1 MLLCFMDSCELK
13 TKPKTG
19 NYSPPWKYT
28 NKNIYLKK
36 QNKTTLQQTG
46 GEAIKLCLIC
56 LQQLQVGVSRIKE
69 TSGLFT
75 PSIKS
80 HSVALIA
87 QALNHIRQNPSRLA
101 SRHQRRCSWRD
112 FTSLKLLAFIIPT
125 TSDSIK
131 PAAAAATAA
140 PVTLATRA
148 GSRTAD
154 MTGQSEMWRWHLLYF
169 LFTHL

>member
-1 MLLCFMDSCELK
+1 MDSCELK

-19 NYSPPWKYT
+19 NYSPHE
-28 NKNIYLKK
+28 NKQIKNVFKK
-36 QNKTTLQQTG
+36 KR
-46 GEAIKLCLIC
+46 EAIKLCLIC

-101 SRHQRRCSWRD
+101 RRHQRRCS
-112 FTSLKLLAFIIPT
+112 
-125 TSDSIK
+125 
-131 PAAAAATAA
+131 
-140 PVTLATRA
+140 
-148 GSRTAD
+148 
-154 MTGQSEMWRWHLLYF
+154 
-169 LFTHL
+169 